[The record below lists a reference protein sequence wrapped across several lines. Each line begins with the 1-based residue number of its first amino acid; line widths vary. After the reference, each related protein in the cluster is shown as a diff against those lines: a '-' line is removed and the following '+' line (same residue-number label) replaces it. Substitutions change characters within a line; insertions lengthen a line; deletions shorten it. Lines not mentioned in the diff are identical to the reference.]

1 MNEDVQN
8 DPAHSK
14 HAYERATE
22 KLREVRDIYAVIK
35 PEIQGDSFWRHHHSV
50 SPGLQE

>member
-1 MNEDVQN
+1 MNEDVQD

-14 HAYERATE
+14 HAYERAIE
-22 KLREVRDIYAVIK
+22 KLREVRDIYAAIK